1 MFHSKDI
8 LAENIKILNTKDVS
22 IINNNDEDYIFSALT
37 VEGGGVFKK
46 GLAIGMQEKMIPG
59 LLLYDDENFY
69 GFSEKHGLSML
80 SVHHEYNELEIPDSI
95 FETKTD
101 RNILHPTIKGDTFQH
116 AKETEKNES
125 KQIHIDLQIKDTS
138 YFYLILPEKYSFQ
151 KSILTFDITCIYD
164 INSIVSHVSLY
175 IINQSAKNANIHITN
190 PNCYYDISFQNEIE
204 KKSIVQIYIDIIPP
218 DYYMI
223 RKNVFFQK

>member
-80 SVHHEYNELEIPDSI
+80 SAVSYTHL
-95 FETKTD
+95 T
-101 RNILHPTIKGDTFQH
+101 LPTI
-116 AKETEKNES
+116 
-125 KQIHIDLQIKDTS
+125 
-138 YFYLILPEKYSFQ
+138 YS
-151 KSILTFDITCIYD
+151 
-164 INSIVSHVSLY
+164 V
-175 IINQSAKNANIHITN
+175 
-190 PNCYYDISFQNEIE
+190 
-204 KKSIVQIYIDIIPP
+204 
-218 DYYMI
+218 
-223 RKNVFFQK
+223 